1 MPAFRIEHG
10 ANVWPTTIDELEP
23 PERFVVLSFRYF
35 VFGHSSDHRHLRGR
49 IQHELFANLGEGDG
63 EMALAL
69 LGRLVRCLR
78 GHARR
83 AFSLHAPCYPGLG
96 VNEAWVVCLIA
107 AWQNRQP
114 HLARALAR
122 WMIKPSACDDLM
134 QASIGFARILRR
146 NAVTLS
152 LRVDPATPRP
162 SAIWPHAQSATI
174 H

>member
-1 MPAFRIEHG
+1 MPAFSIEHG

-23 PERFVVLSFRYF
+23 AERLVVLSFRRF
-35 VFGHSSDHRHLRGR
+35 VLGHSGRHRHLRMR
-49 IQHELFANLGEGDG
+49 IQHELFASLGNGDG
-63 EMALAL
+63 EMALVF

-96 VNEAWVVCLIA
+96 VDEAWVVCLVA
-107 AWQNRQP
+107 ACQNGQP

-122 WMIKPSACDDLM
+122 WMIKPSAYDDLM
-134 QASIGFARILRR
+134 HVSIGFARILRR

-152 LRVDPATPRP
+152 LRVDPATPGPR
-162 SAIWPHAQSATI
+162 AIWPHAQSATI